1 MVVIVAMDYLLL
13 LQLLVVVYK
22 AKKEN
27 LLRREGG
34 LKLARYKTHGVK
46 VSFVKTCLQ

>member
-22 AKKEN
+22 AKKGKS
-27 LLRREGG
+27 LKRRGE
-34 LKLARYKTHGVK
+34 LKLAGYKTHGVK